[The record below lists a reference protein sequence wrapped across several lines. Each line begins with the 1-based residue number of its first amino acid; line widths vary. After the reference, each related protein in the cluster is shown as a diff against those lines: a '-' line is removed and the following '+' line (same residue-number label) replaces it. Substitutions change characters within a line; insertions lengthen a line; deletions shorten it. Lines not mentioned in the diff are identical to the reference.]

1 MSEAI
6 SPLAKPENPL
16 YALIRAG
23 VPEGMSLLHVV
34 AFKFL
39 PTTDQEQQA
48 ALMRE
53 CEALFGNCGG
63 NEAGINSLRAMKNI
77 DPRKGYTWVE
87 VGVFASAE
95 AFVNFHK
102 HLAHTAFSTK
112 MASVADVWVVQ
123 DVPVAFGTVV

>member
-1 MSEAI
+1 MTVEV
-6 SPLAKPENPL
+6 SPLAKLENPL

-39 PTTDQEQQA
+39 STTGEEQQV
-48 ALMRE
+48 ALMQE

-77 DPRKGYTWVE
+77 DPRKGFVWVE

-95 AFVNFHK
+95 AFIDFHR
-102 HLAHTAFSTK
+102 HPAHTAFSSK
-112 MASVADVWVVQ
+112 MASLADVWVVQ
-123 DVPVAFGTVV
+123 DIAVAPGTIV